1 MNKKIAGIHLYYF
14 VAVLVVAI
22 IAILVGTFMD
32 LQISSSLAHIGNVFG
47 KIFAVVGKYPGYLIF
62 GSAGVLFYV
71 YKKDDE
77 EKGSKAWAYAF
88 LIAIPLAVGALYGYD
103 DLTELISN
111 KIVAIF
117 LGALA
122 IGAGEVGMYFLF
134 RRANKEEAYN
144 AGMAFLF
151 SAVLVFVTTYLL
163 KNAALRPRYSWLVSV
178 NHLDYYQTWYAF
190 NSSIKEANST
200 VDSSNFMSW
209 PSSHVAMASLAV
221 LASLFPR
228 LNKKL
233 EGKEW
238 LCFLVAALWILI
250 VAIARVSDGSHF
262 LSDVGWGTLIGTGF
276 SLLVVSLVYPSE
288 GAKEKE
294 PVAKET
300 PIQETFISAPITP
313 KPIEPTVGKTS
324 EPAPRKES
332 PTTIVT
338 PPAPV
343 EPAKPAPMKPEE
355 PKGKEKKK
363 KKDGFYEIDS

>member
-1 MNKKIAGIHLYYF
+1 MKKKIAGIHLYDF
-14 VAVLVVAI
+14 AIVLVLAL
-22 IAILVGTFMD
+22 IAILLGTFRD
-32 LQISSSLAHIGNVFG
+32 LQISTSLAHVGNIFG

-62 GSAGVLFYV
+62 GSAGILFYV

-111 KIVAIF
+111 KIAAIF
-117 LGALA
+117 VGALA

-134 RRANKEEAYN
+134 RHANKEAAYN
-144 AGMAFLF
+144 AGMTFLF

-209 PSSHVAMASLAV
+209 PSSHVAMASIAV
-221 LASLFPR
+221 LAALFPK

-233 EGKEW
+233 EGKEG
-238 LCFLVAALWILI
+238 LCFLAAALWTLI

-262 LSDVGWGTLIGTGF
+262 LSDVGWGALIGTGF
-276 SLLVVSLVYPSE
+276 SLLVASLVYPTE
-288 GAKEKE
+288 VTKAKE
-294 PVAKET
+294 PVTEEV
-300 PIQETFISAPITP
+300 PMQETFTSAPMATKPAEPLMTKPVEPTP
-313 KPIEPTVGKTS
+313 K
-324 EPAPRKES
+324 RES

-338 PPAPV
+338 PSISQ

-355 PKGKEKKK
+355 PKAKEKKK
-363 KKDGFYEIDS
+363 KKDDFYEIDS